1 MIQYNCNEV
10 KERLIERDNWIMD
23 DKIEIE
29 LELLAVAKLNT
40 WFTSRQD
47 VRNFVDL
54 VNQRTGKSYRDR
66 LTDYVQSAIDAYG
79 NLTAGINAKD
89 IATSAIDIAQ
99 AGSDSILN
107 NVINLLDI
115 EADDNNHKELL
126 ALSLE

>member
-1 MIQYNCNEV
+1 M
-10 KERLIERDNWIMD
+10 DNN
-23 DKIEIE
+23 KIEME

-40 WFTSRQD
+40 WFTTRED

-54 VNQRTGKSYRDR
+54 VNQRTGKSYRQR
-66 LTDYVQSAIDAYG
+66 LTDYVESAINSYQD
-79 NLTAGINAKD
+79 LTAGINAKD

-115 EADDNNHKELL
+115 ENAEHNND
-126 ALSLE
+126 

>member
-1 MIQYNCNEV
+1 MNS
-10 KERLIERDNWIMD
+10 
-23 DKIEIE
+23 KIEIE

-66 LTDYVQSAIDAYG
+66 LTDYVQSAIDSYQD
-79 NLTAGINAKD
+79 LTNGITAKN
-89 IATSAIDIAQ
+89 IATSAIDIAE
-99 AGSDSILN
+99 AGSDSVLN

-115 EADDNNHKELL
+115 EADEHHNND
-126 ALSLE
+126 

>member
-1 MIQYNCNEV
+1 MNN
-10 KERLIERDNWIMD
+10 
-23 DKIEIE
+23 KIEIE

-54 VNQRTGKSYRDR
+54 VNQRTGKSYRDN

-79 NLTAGINAKD
+79 DLTSGINAKD
-89 IATSAIDIAQ
+89 IVTSAIDIAE
-99 AGSDSILN
+99 AGSNSVLD

-115 EADDNNHKELL
+115 ENEEHNNNN
-126 ALSLE
+126 